1 MKVELLVS
9 EWCPTCPQAEQVW
22 RAVAAERDFDLAVID
37 LAQPEGRELARR
49 LRIRTIPALVI
60 DGELK
65 AVGVQSVS
73 EAHRMVAA
81 APLRRRASPRHAGMM
96 LSADNRGFVSAAMM
110 YLLAS
115 AVWIAWHG
123 ALITDGPGRAIGI
136 HLFGAGFLLSL
147 IYGLAAHMLPRFTG
161 SPIAMGALPWVQ
173 FASLNAGLVLL
184 FAGLGWEAVSL
195 TVAGGAL
202 VWVSFLVFAWRIWR
216 VLWPE
221 KAPQRAGAMKEELS

>member
-9 EWCPTCPQAEQVW
+9 EWCPSCPQAERVW
-22 RAVAAERDFDLAVID
+22 RAVAAEREFEFTVVD

-65 AVGVQSVS
+65 AVGVPSLH
-73 EAHRMVAA
+73 EAHRLAAA
-81 APLRRRASPRHAGMM
+81 APLRHRASPRHVGMM
-96 LSADNRGFVSAAMM
+96 LSTDNRAFVSAAML
-110 YLLAS
+110 YLMAS
-115 AVWIAWHG
+115 AAWLAWHG

-161 SPIAMGALPWVQ
+161 EPIAMGALPWVQ
-173 FASLNAGLVLL
+173 FAALNSGLILL
-184 FAGLGWEAVSL
+184 LAGLGWEVRIPAI
-195 TVAGGAL
+195 AGGAL
-202 VWVSFLVFAWRIWR
+202 VWMSFLVFAWRIWR

-221 KAPQRAGAMKEELS
+221 KIPQHTGAMKEEA